1 MAKIS
6 ISWRQK
12 VLKSPRTPA
21 FSDPNLIPDD
31 DMLKAIGYI
40 ATVAAGIEDIL
51 HGIIGNMLAYPKR
64 RDCHRRTTSQSDDG
78 GYRKAGDI
86 IESQPK

>member
-51 HGIIGNMLAYPKR
+51 HGIYWKYAGLSEAKGLSPANYVPIG
-64 RDCHRRTTSQSDDG
+64 
-78 GYRKAGDI
+78 
-86 IESQPK
+86 